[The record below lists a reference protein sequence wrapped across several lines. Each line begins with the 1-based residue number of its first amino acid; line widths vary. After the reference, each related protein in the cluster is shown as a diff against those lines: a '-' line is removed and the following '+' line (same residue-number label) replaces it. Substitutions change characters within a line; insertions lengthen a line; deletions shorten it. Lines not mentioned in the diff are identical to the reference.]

1 MLEVKGLD
9 RRLEFFSR
17 DNGLSKV
24 LVEKLWEK
32 NNCSLERKKIYP
44 MDYGK
49 GATGAKA

>member
-1 MLEVKGLD
+1 MLEVEGLD
-9 RRLEFFSR
+9 RRLEFFSC

-24 LVEKLWEK
+24 LIEMLWEK

-49 GATGAKA
+49 GATGVKA